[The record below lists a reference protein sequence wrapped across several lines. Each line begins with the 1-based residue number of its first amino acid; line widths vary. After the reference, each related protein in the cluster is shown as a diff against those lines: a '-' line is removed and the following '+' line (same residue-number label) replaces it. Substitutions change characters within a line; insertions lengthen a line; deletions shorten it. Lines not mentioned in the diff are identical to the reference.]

1 MTTTPTAE
9 APREDH
15 ELAHHPSPRKYVW
28 VAIILAIVTAIEVA
42 IYYIDSIAS
51 RHSLLI
57 TSLLVFAVIKF
68 VMVGAYFMHLKF
80 DSPIFRRLFITGI
93 LLALAVFAVV
103 LVFFFTHGGAAPA
116 TSS

>member
-9 APREDH
+9 APREDL

-51 RHSLLI
+51 RHGLLI